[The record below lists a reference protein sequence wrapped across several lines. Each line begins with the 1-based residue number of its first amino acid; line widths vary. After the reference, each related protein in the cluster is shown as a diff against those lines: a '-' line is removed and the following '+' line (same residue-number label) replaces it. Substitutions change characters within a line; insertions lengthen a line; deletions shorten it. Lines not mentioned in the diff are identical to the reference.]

1 MEDKITEKLLVEIED
16 LAATGY
22 MNAIKSRKIKDAR
35 VFLDIINNVHSQT
48 GGKQYKELDE
58 LYKEA
63 SSDLKSTKIHDV
75 EKDKYVKS
83 LLISYVK
90 SDSEELSENL
100 KNEMNQYIKGLNVK
114 HKVFCGELVDTIFHG
129 IYNSASGNR
138 LKKAEKEKL
147 YRLAI
152 NLARDI
158 QPMGN
163 EENH

>member
-1 MEDKITEKLLVEIED
+1 MEDKFTEKLLIKIED

-22 MNAIKSRKIKDAR
+22 MNAIKSRNRNGAKI
-35 VFLDIINNVHSQT
+35 FLDIINNVYSQT
-48 GGKQYKELDE
+48 GGKQYQKLDE

-63 SSDLKSTKIHDV
+63 SSDLKSTKIRDV

-100 KNEMNQYIKGLNVK
+100 KNEMNQYIKGLNIK

-152 NLARDI
+152 TLARDI
-158 QPMGN
+158 QPMEN

>member
-48 GGKQYKELDE
+48 RGKQYQELDE

-63 SSDLKSTKIHDV
+63 SVGLKSIKMREV
-75 EKDKYVKS
+75 EKKKYVKS
-83 LLISYVK
+83 LLISHVK
-90 SDSEELSENL
+90 SDNEELSENL
-100 KNEMNQYIKGLNVK
+100 KNEMNQYIRDLNIK
-114 HKVFCGELVDTIFHG
+114 SNDLCKEDTIFHWL
-129 IYNSASGNR
+129 YNSASGNR

-147 YRLAI
+147 YRLAVT
-152 NLARDI
+152 LAQDI
-158 QPMGN
+158 EPMELDGN
-163 EENH
+163 H

>member
-1 MEDKITEKLLVEIED
+1 MEDKITEKLLIKIED

-22 MNAIKSRKIKDAR
+22 INAMKSRKSKEAR
-35 VFLDIINNVHSQT
+35 IFLDIINNVHSQT
-48 GGKQYKELDE
+48 GGKQYQKLDE

-63 SSDLKSTKIHDV
+63 SSDLKSTKIRDV

-100 KNEMNQYIKGLNVK
+100 KDEMNQYIKGLNIK

-152 NLARDI
+152 TLARDI
-158 QPMGN
+158 QPIEN
-163 EENH
+163 EDNH

>member
-1 MEDKITEKLLVEIED
+1 MEDKFTEKLLIKIED

-48 GGKQYKELDE
+48 GGKQYQELDE

-63 SSDLKSTKIHDV
+63 SVGLKSIKMREV
-75 EKDKYVKS
+75 EKKKYVKS
-83 LLISYVK
+83 LLISHVK

-100 KNEMNQYIKGLNVK
+100 KDEMNQYIRDLNIK
-114 HKVFCGELVDTIFHG
+114 SNDLCKEDTIFHG
-129 IYNSASGNR
+129 LYNSASGNR

-147 YRLAI
+147 YRLAVT
-152 NLARDI
+152 LAQDI
-158 QPMGN
+158 QPMEN